1 MNKPLP
7 VFKVDFKAVPPIAFT
22 EVEIR
27 QKMLIAVNLR
37 KQGYSY
43 SHIAETIDCSPQYT
57 TNLIKRAMR
66 EVTEDS
72 ANDLVKQELERLNS
86 VFVPAF
92 IEATRL
98 DSKGEPIF
106 NREATDSVLKIMERR
121 AKLLGLDKPTKTELS
136 GSLDVTEKTVQI
148 YIPDNGRGLPK
159 GVLIEN
165 GQVIN
170 EQIVNND
177 NEHEEVYLE
186 FDVPKDED
194 LSDLFVDNFKNN
206 SPREVSAS

>member
-43 SHIAETIDCSPQYT
+43 VHIGETIDCSPQYA

-72 ANDLVKQELERLNS
+72 ANELVKQELERLNS

-98 DSKGEPIF
+98 DAKGEPVF

-136 GSLDVTEKTVQI
+136 GSLDVNEKTVQI

-170 EQIVNND
+170 EQIVSNA
-177 NEHEEVYLE
+177 NEQEEVYLE

-206 SPREVSAS
+206 PPREVSAS